1 MPSVIP
7 PALVGDEPSNIDRL
21 DVFQHHGASFQKS
34 EEAMGDD
41 AVGRDGM
48 PGETLPSQVG
58 SERSQSG
65 TDLGR
70 RRPDALD
77 PTQKQV
83 DRRSMVAAPIHR
95 IERLSPLPSSV
106 AGELN
111 AQVGTN
117 V

>member
-1 MPSVIP
+1 MPLVVP
-7 PALVGDEPSNIDRL
+7 PALVGDELSNVDQL
-21 DVFQHHGASFQKS
+21 DVLQHHGASFQKS

-41 AVGRDGM
+41 AVVRDGV

-58 SERSQSG
+58 PERHESS
-65 TDLGR
+65 TVLGR
-70 RRPDALD
+70 RWPDTLD

-106 AGELN
+106 ADELN
-111 AQVGTN
+111 TQEATN